1 MKAGVASPNGVVIQD
16 VPAPK
21 PKSTDILVKIKAI
34 GLNRADLGSAKGD
47 TSHGA
52 ATGRPIGSEFAGEVI
67 AVGPEAKGFKVGDRV
82 MAHAPGSHAEIAV
95 TDYGRAVHIPDGMSF
110 EQGATLIIG
119 LDTLHNALITAGRMK
134 AGENV
139 MVQGASSGVGIVG
152 LQIARLMGAKLV
164 VGTSTNDARR
174 ARLKEFGADLAI
186 STKDPNWPKQVLD
199 ATGGAGLNLTVDM
212 LSGSTV

>member
-1 MKAGVASPNGVVIQD
+1 MK
-16 VPAPK
+16 
-21 PKSTDILVKIKAI
+21 VKAV
-34 GLNRADLGSAKGD
+34 GLNRADLGSARGD

-52 ATGRPIGSEFAGEVI
+52 ATGKPIGSEFAGEVI
-67 AVGPEAKGFKVGDRV
+67 AVGTEAKGFKVGDRV

-95 TDYGRAVHIPDGMSF
+95 SDYGRAVHIPDGMSF

-152 LQIARLMGAKLV
+152 LQMASCWAPSSWSAPRPTTRV
-164 VGTSTNDARR
+164 SR
-174 ARLKEFGADLAI
+174 A
-186 STKDPNWPKQVLD
+186 
-199 ATGGAGLNLTVDM
+199 
-212 LSGSTV
+212 